1 MRYLTL
7 LISALA
13 TFFITTS
20 LFAQQIPSRSNYL
33 MTPFQDHVAAA
44 GNKQCLDMRM
54 GFRNQW
60 AGFEGAPAY
69 SFASLSGRLGQTENS
84 IHGVGG
90 RIETDEAGPWG
101 TTSLS
106 LAYAYKIQLSSGGW
120 LSSGLSVGVVQHRL
134 STGRLDF
141 PDVEVANDP
150 AVIGATQFLFPT
162 IDAGLWY
169 EDEHSFIGVTM
180 INATAAELS
189 NMTLSTKTSRHV
201 VATGGTSIELDG
213 RFVFRP
219 SAQMR
224 VVQGLIPAL
233 DVTCNV
239 VYDDLISLGVG
250 YRNQTAVIAHLQLAL
265 FDYIKV
271 GYSYD
276 FGISDIRIASASS
289 HEITIALS
297 ACDRGS
303 KKAEHCSA
311 YD

>member
-1 MRYLTL
+1 
-7 LISALA
+7 
-13 TFFITTS
+13 
-20 LFAQQIPSRSNYL
+20 
-33 MTPFQDHVAAA
+33 
-44 GNKQCLDMRM
+44 
-54 GFRNQW
+54 
-60 AGFEGAPAY
+60 
-69 SFASLSGRLGQTENS
+69 
-84 IHGVGG
+84 
-90 RIETDEAGPWG
+90 
-101 TTSLS
+101 
-106 LAYAYKIQLSSGGW
+106 
-120 LSSGLSVGVVQHRL
+120 
-134 STGRLDF
+134 
-141 PDVEVANDP
+141 
-150 AVIGATQFLFPT
+150 
-162 IDAGLWY
+162 
-169 EDEHSFIGVTM
+169 
-180 INATAAELS
+180 
-189 NMTLSTKTSRHV
+189 
-201 VATGGTSIELDG
+201 
-213 RFVFRP
+213 
-219 SAQMR
+219 MR